1 MYNIYVYIY
10 DIYLHGICMYFT
22 FQVRALRRRSR
33 QRDCFLR
40 KNHGEV
46 TPLHHQVRIKEMS
59 LGHEGAGG
67 PWTVVGK
74 LENGISGGFTV
85 ACSIL

>member
-1 MYNIYVYIY
+1 MCIYTIYIYIYV
-10 DIYLHGICMYFT
+10 HGICMYFT
-22 FQVRALRRRSR
+22 FKVRALRRRSR
-33 QRDCFLR
+33 LGCFLR